1 MGNRITSECV
11 DASESLKMS
20 NGLTSVVIS
29 LLVLSGSALAESE
42 REKLLIVWFASHD
55 QALSGMGTVGFDLN
69 EIPWTFEQFEAE
81 KRFLLGVIH
90 RAQSMQDWGR
100 LCYQPRE
107 DWALTCLEKLTQ
119 MISRFPM
126 ACINQEIARDQ
137 QAWWRPTEYILCPKH
152 GVLQHALG
160 CVVCNDG
167 DPLGSL

>member
-1 MGNRITSECV
+1 MGNRITNECV

-42 REKLLIVWFASHD
+42 YEKLLIVWFASRD

-69 EIPWTFEQFEAE
+69 EIPWTVEQFEAE
-81 KRFLLGVIH
+81 KHFLLAVIR

-100 LCYQPRE
+100 LCYEPRE
-107 DWALTCLEKLTQ
+107 DWALTSLEKLSQ
-119 MISRFPM
+119 MISHFP
-126 ACINQEIARDQ
+126 ATCINPHTALDQ
-137 QAWWRPTEYILCPKH
+137 QAEWRPVEFVLCPKH
-152 GVLQHALG
+152 GALQHALG

-167 DPLGSL
+167 DPIT